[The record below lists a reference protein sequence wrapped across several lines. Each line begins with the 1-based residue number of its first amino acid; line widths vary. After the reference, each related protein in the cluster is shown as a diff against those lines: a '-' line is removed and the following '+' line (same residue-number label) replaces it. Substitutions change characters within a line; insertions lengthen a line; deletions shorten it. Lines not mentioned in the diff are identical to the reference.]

1 MKKGDKKAKGSFFG
15 NIMKSQ
21 ADRADDALEHY
32 KNALT

>member
-15 NIMKSQ
+15 NIMKGKSE
-21 ADRADDALEHY
+21 RADDALECY